1 MEFSS
6 FCHLVTQ
13 FFKRK
18 VVFGVI
24 FIAMGMNIESV
35 QVGGSVYVHMFARNI
50 IEKAY
55 KGLVYKGLSFAA
67 VGRVAL
73 FIEVTRFWVC
83 GNNHPTS

>member
-55 KGLVYKGLSFAA
+55 KGLSFAA